1 VAILFVIYVSVVKFT
16 PDNEKLMKPRMGI
29 ISRKDNL
36 LPVNEDVIVETAT
49 YIDITTAVLTHEL
62 YLRSAS
68 LVRDPFF
75 IACFRRVFF
84 STKYIYGINIIM
96 HMNNFLR

>member
-1 VAILFVIYVSVVKFT
+1 M
-16 PDNEKLMKPRMGI
+16 KLMKLRMGI

-36 LPVNEDVIVETAT
+36 LPVNEGVTVETAT
-49 YIDITTAVLTHEL
+49 YIDITIAVLTDGS

-68 LVRDPFF
+68 LVRDFFF
-75 IACFRRVFF
+75 IDCFRRVFF

-96 HMNNFLR
+96 SVNNFYDKTMLMEEI